1 MQCSACYRETK
12 QDFCSKCSNELFDG
26 EKVSA
31 VLDFPSPKADNLAEF
46 QKHTTRLSI
55 SGVQLKYS
63 LRRENKELVMTQ
75 TAGEYIIKP
84 ALASTQLAAIK
95 DSPENEHL
103 TMQIARQLF
112 RIRTAANGIIHFSDG
127 EPAYI
132 TRRFDLKSDQ
142 TKYQQEDFAQ
152 LLNRTSVSHGQNYKY
167 DATYEEI
174 GTLIKMYVP
183 AAIPALEELF
193 RLVVFN
199 YVVGNGDAH
208 LRNFSLIQLQT
219 GEYRLTP
226 AYDLM
231 STKLHTPYENDIALE
246 LYEGCLEAPFYSA
259 YGYYGR
265 PDFIE
270 FAKRLAITEKR
281 ASGILDNYINAQE
294 KMTEII
300 QKSGLSPESK
310 NSYISTVKDRLFRI
324 IDMTKK
330 SQANKK

>member
-1 MQCSACYRETK
+1 L
-12 QDFCSKCSNELFDG
+12 N
-26 EKVSA
+26 
-31 VLDFPSPKADNLAEF
+31 FPAPKADNLAEF
-46 QKHTTRLSI
+46 QKHTIQLSI

-63 LRRENKELVMTQ
+63 LRRENKELVMNQ
-75 TAGEYIIKP
+75 KAGEYIIKP
-84 ALASTQLAAIK
+84 VLASTQLAAIK

-112 RIRTAANGIIHFSDG
+112 RIRTAANGLIHFSDG

-132 TRRFDLKSDQ
+132 TRRFDLKPDQ

-152 LLNRTSVSHGQNYKY
+152 LLNRTSVLQGQNYKY

-174 GTLIKMYVP
+174 GMLIKKYVP
-183 AAIPALEELF
+183 AALPALEELF

-208 LRNFSLIQLQT
+208 LKNFSLVQLQT

-231 STKLHTPYENDIALE
+231 STKIHTPYENDIALE
-246 LYEGCLEAPFYSA
+246 LYKDCLDSPFYSA

-265 PDFIE
+265 PDFTE
-270 FAKRLAITEKR
+270 FAKRLAVTEKR
-281 ASGILDNYINAQE
+281 SSTILENYINAQE
-294 KMTEII
+294 KTVEMI

-310 NSYISTVKDRLFRI
+310 KSYVSTVKDRLFRI
-324 IDMTKK
+324 SDMTKK
-330 SQANKK
+330 VRRT

>member
-1 MQCSACYRETK
+1 MQCSSCYKETK
-12 QDFCSKCSNELFDG
+12 LDFCSKCSKELFDG
-26 EKVSA
+26 RKISS
-31 VLDFPSPKADNLAEF
+31 VLNFPAPKADNLAEF

-63 LRRENKELVMTQ
+63 LRLENKELVMTQ
-75 TAGEYIIKP
+75 NVGEYIIKP
-84 ALASTQLAAIK
+84 VLASTQLAAIK

-112 RIRTAANGIIHFSDG
+112 RLRTAANGLIYFSDG

-132 TRRFDLKSDQ
+132 TRRFDLKPDQ
-142 TKYQQEDFAQ
+142 TKHQQEDFAQ
-152 LLNRTSVSHGQNYKY
+152 LLNRTSVLHGQNYKY

-174 GTLIKMYVP
+174 GTLIKKHIP

-208 LRNFSLIQLQT
+208 LKNFSLIQLQT
-219 GEYRLTP
+219 GEYRLAP

-246 LYEGCLEAPFYSA
+246 LYENCMDAPFYSA

-270 FAKRLAITEKR
+270 FAKRLAVSEKR
-281 ASGILDNYINAQE
+281 ASTILESYTNARE
-294 KMTEII
+294 KTLEMIR
-300 QKSGLSPESK
+300 KSGLSPESK
-310 NSYISTVKDRLFRI
+310 NSYVSTVKDRLFRI
-324 IDMTKK
+324 AESIW
-330 SQANKK
+330 

>member
-1 MQCSACYRETK
+1 MQCSACYREAKQNFCTK
-12 QDFCSKCSNELFDG
+12 CSKELFDG
-26 EKVSA
+26 EKISA
-31 VLDFPSPKADNLAEF
+31 ILNFPAPKADNLAEF

-75 TAGEYIIKP
+75 KAGEYIIKP
-84 ALASTQLAAIK
+84 VLASTQLAALK

-112 RIRTAANGIIHFSDG
+112 RIRTAANGLIHFSDG

-132 TRRFDLKSDQ
+132 TRRFDLKPDQ

-152 LLNRTSVSHGQNYKY
+152 LLNRTSVLHGQNYKY

-174 GTLIKMYVP
+174 GRLIKKYVP
-183 AAIPALEELF
+183 AALPALEELF

-208 LRNFSLIQLQT
+208 LKNFSLMQLQT

-231 STKLHTPYENDIALE
+231 STKIHTPYENDIALE
-246 LYEGCLEAPFYSA
+246 LYEGCLDSPFYSA

-270 FAKRLAITEKR
+270 FAKRLGVTEKR
-281 ASGILDNYINAQE
+281 SSTILENYINAQE
-294 KMTEII
+294 KMVEMI
-300 QKSGLSPESK
+300 QKSSLSPESK
-310 NSYISTVKDRLFRI
+310 NSYVSTVKDRLFRI
-324 IDMTKK
+324 SDMIKK
-330 SQANKK
+330 SQASIK

>member
-1 MQCSACYRETK
+1 MQCSSCYKETK
-12 QDFCSKCSNELFDG
+12 QDFCSKCGKELFDG
-26 EKVSA
+26 EKISS
-31 VLDFPSPKADNLAEF
+31 VLNFPAPKADNLADF
-46 QKHTTRLSI
+46 QKHTTQLSI

-63 LRRENKELVMTQ
+63 LRLENKELVMTQ
-75 TAGEYIIKP
+75 NAGEYIIKP
-84 ALASTQLAAIK
+84 VLASTQLAAIK

-112 RIRTAANGIIHFSDG
+112 RLRTAANGLIYFSDG

-132 TRRFDLKSDQ
+132 TRRFDLKPDH

-152 LLNRTSVSHGQNYKY
+152 LLNRTSVLHGQNYKY

-174 GTLIKMYVP
+174 GTLIKKYVP
-183 AAIPALEELF
+183 AALPALEELF

-208 LRNFSLIQLQT
+208 LKNFSLMQFQT

-231 STKLHTPYENDIALE
+231 STKLHTPYENDMALE
-246 LYEGCLEAPFYSA
+246 LYEDCLDAPFYSA

-270 FAKRLAITEKR
+270 IAKRLGVTEKR
-281 ASGILDNYINAQE
+281 ATGILDNYTNAQE
-294 KMTEII
+294 KMVEMI

-310 NSYISTVKDRLFRI
+310 NSYGSTVKNRLFRI
-324 IDMTKK
+324 SDMTKK
-330 SQANKK
+330 G

>member
-1 MQCSACYRETK
+1 MQCSACYREAK
-12 QDFCSKCSNELFDG
+12 QDFCPKCSKELFDG
-26 EKVSA
+26 EKISA
-31 VLDFPSPKADNLAEF
+31 ILNFPAPKADNLVEF

-63 LRRENKELVMTQ
+63 LRRENKELVMTPK
-75 TAGEYIIKP
+75 AGEYIIKP
-84 ALASTQLAAIK
+84 VLASTQLAAIK

-112 RIRTAANGIIHFSDG
+112 RLRTAANGIIHFSDG

-152 LLNRTSVSHGQNYKY
+152 LLNRTSALHGQNYKY

-174 GTLIKMYVP
+174 GTLIRKYVP
-183 AAIPALEELF
+183 AALPALEELF

-208 LRNFSLIQLQT
+208 LKNFSLMQLQT

-246 LYEGCLEAPFYSA
+246 LYEDCLDAPFYSA

-281 ASGILDNYINAQE
+281 VSAILENYINAQQ
-294 KMTEII
+294 KMVEMI

-310 NSYISTVKDRLFRI
+310 NRYVSTVKDRLFRI
-324 IDMTKK
+324 SDMSKK
-330 SQANKK
+330 SQANIK